1 MVIVKIIYKTLGE
14 PTADLARAMSKV
26 RMLAFSF
33 DECRDRHNE
42 IVTGLPKLLGGYHL
56 WQSQDDNCTA
66 PIDLTDKK
74 VVQIRRCEWEIF
86 HIQLM

>member
-1 MVIVKIIYKTLGE
+1 MVIVRIIYKTLGE
-14 PTADLARAMSKV
+14 PTAVLARAMSKV

-33 DECRDRHNE
+33 DECRDRHNG
-42 IVTGLPKLLGGYHL
+42 IVIGLPKLLGGYHL

-74 VVQIRRCEWEIF
+74 IVQIRRGEWEIF
-86 HIQLM
+86 RIQLM

>member
-1 MVIVKIIYKTLGE
+1 MYVF
-14 PTADLARAMSKV
+14 DSSKPFTYILFLYSKLLLCCV
-26 RMLAFSF
+26 
-33 DECRDRHNE
+33 N
-42 IVTGLPKLLGGYHL
+42 IGLPKLLGGYHL